1 MPIKIFTTIDG
12 PCPFGTGH
20 AIDSPGCRKCQHF
33 YRTGTATFFW
43 CSHPVE
49 PEKKKPEKPK
59 ESPVVIKEQPKK
71 RGRPK
76 KTELAK
82 QKKKRGTTPKKGKE
96 RPIKTI
102 KQVTK

>member
-1 MPIKIFTTIDG
+1 MPTKIFTTIDG

-43 CSHPVE
+43 CSHPPVE
-49 PEKKKPEKPK
+49 QAKPT
-59 ESPVVIKEQPKK
+59 

-76 KTELAK
+76 KSELVK
-82 QKKKRGTTPKKGKE
+82 PVVKKKKRGERPKKGKE
-96 RPIKTI
+96 RPIKAI
-102 KQVTK
+102 KQKIK

>member
-43 CSHPVE
+43 CKHPVE
-49 PEKKKPEKPK
+49 QAKP
-59 ESPVVIKEQPKK
+59 K

-76 KTELAK
+76 KSEPVKPVVKT
-82 QKKKRGTTPKKGKE
+82 KKRGERPKKGKE
-96 RPIKTI
+96 SRIKVI
-102 KQVTK
+102 KQEIK